1 MLTPWQNITIH
12 IEDIYL
18 QFENNTAFSGS
29 REDAEKAA
37 AYILAVKVRAN
48 ADDQK
53 GNYREASEIRRALY
67 KAFKKKL
74 PDFKKKTFLPGI
86 YMTVG
91 YLTYNEKNYDAR
103 VTEVKRALDEITV
116 EWSQR

>member
-53 GNYREASEIRRALY
+53 GNYRNSPEIRRALY
-67 KAFKKKL
+67 EILRNKL
-74 PDFKKKTFLPGI
+74 SNFKKKTFLPGI

-91 YLTYNEKNYDAR
+91 YLTYNENNYNAR
-103 VTEVKRALDEITV
+103 VTEVKRALDEIAA
-116 EWSQR
+116 EWSQQ

>member
-37 AYILAVKVRAN
+37 AYILAVKVRAG

-53 GNYREASEIRRALY
+53 DNYRDGSETRRALY
-67 KAFKKKL
+67 EALRNKL
-74 PDFKKKTFLPGI
+74 PDFKKKTFRPGI
-86 YMTVG
+86 DMTVG

-103 VTEVKRALDEITV
+103 VTEVKAALDEIAA
-116 EWSQR
+116 EWSQL